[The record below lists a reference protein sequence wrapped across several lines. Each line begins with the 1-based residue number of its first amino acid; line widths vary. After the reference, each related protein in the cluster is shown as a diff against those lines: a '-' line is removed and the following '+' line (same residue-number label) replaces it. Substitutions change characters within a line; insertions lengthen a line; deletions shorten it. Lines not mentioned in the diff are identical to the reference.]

1 MAALVVAIV
10 DRAVNGNAPSALRN
24 PELNAHERSAQS
36 GHARKGL
43 TVRRLLSGPAHPAL
57 IDRKG
62 RSVPTDPTD
71 QIVQKGRAPTG
82 QIARTD
88 LTDPTGRAPTGR
100 TVRIGPTD
108 RIVLV
113 QTVQIGRTALTGL
126 IDRTGPTGPTA
137 RTGRIVPTVPA
148 GTTTATVTAITGSS
162 VVASTASS
170 GARTGIRT
178 AIATGGVTTGVSGA
192 TAA

>member
-1 MAALVVAIV
+1 MAALVVEIV
-10 DRAVNGNAPSALRN
+10 DHAVNGNAPSALRN

-71 QIVQKGRAPTG
+71 QIVLKGRAPTG

-88 LTDPTGRAPTGR
+88 LTDPTGR

-148 GTTTATVTAITGSS
+148 GTTTATATAITGSS

-178 AIATGGVTTGVSGA
+178 AIVTGGVTTGGSGA

>member
-113 QTVQIGRTALTGL
+113 QTVQIGRTALTGQ
-126 IDRTGPTGPTA
+126 IGQTDPTA
-137 RTGRIVPTVPA
+137 RTDRIVPTVPA

-162 VVASTASS
+162 VVASTASR

>member
-1 MAALVVAIV
+1 MAIV

-137 RTGRIVPTVPA
+137 RTGRIVPIVPTVPA
-148 GTTTATVTAITGSS
+148 GTTTATAITGSS

-178 AIATGGVTTGVSGA
+178 AIVTGGVTTGGSGA